1 MSNVKG
7 NHPYADA
14 FPMASAEELEELA
27 ASIAAVGLIH
37 PIVLTPEG
45 EVLDGRNR
53 LAACEKAGVE
63 PVFET
68 REGDDDDYKEFVI
81 GANTTGRRESM
92 TAQIAAA
99 STALILGGEKRVNG
113 QWRRGA
119 LGRNPDLKTP
129 QMKEPLAQA
138 GFVLDVLG
146 TEALEEV
153 RDGNATLN
161 AVYEKAR
168 EVKEARE
175 AEERAR
181 VEEARNEQQREDHAG
196 RYFDKH
202 PEAQAWLDSKPQG
215 SFETMRGAYAAYLEH
230 DREARRAEQEEKRKK
245 EEEQREHRVFIERH
259 KTYVETFV
267 KSFKFGLM
275 MMNFPAR
282 DEVLDAMDKQDRDR
296 FLEIENKYLK
306 GRD

>member
-92 TAQIAAA
+92 TVQIAAA
-99 STALILGGEKRVNG
+99 STALILGGEKRING

-119 LGRNPDLKTP
+119 LGEDLHLTE
-129 QMKEPLAQA
+129 MKKALAQA
-138 GFVLDVLG
+138 GLVLDVLG

-161 AVYEKAR
+161 AVYGEAR

-181 VEEARNEQQREDHAG
+181 VEEQRDEQQREDHAG
-196 RYFDKH
+196 RYFDNH

-215 SFETMRGAYAAYLEH
+215 TFETMRGAYAAYMEH

-282 DEVLDAMDKQDRDR
+282 DEVLEAMDKQDRDR